1 MNTSIKSSEE
11 FRGQVTIYLN
21 NKHTI
26 SFPTENLVNHVE
38 KYEMNHRDIDGS
50 KLDHRLTSDEWLD
63 INENFDKAIESYY
76 VNVILKP

>member
-38 KYEMNHRDIDGS
+38 EYEMNHRDIDGS
-50 KLDHRLTSDEWLD
+50 KLDHRLTADEWLD